1 MIIIDSDELTKF
13 HVYFMAKLIQIFVYN
28 FILAT
33 TLCSLVLESTST
45 TAAAPKLSNLLFILY
60 NVDKYL
66 MNVFAFCS
74 KLNDLKRH
82 FVFFTK

>member
-1 MIIIDSDELTKF
+1 MSN
-13 HVYFMAKLIQIFVYN
+13 Y

-33 TLCSLVLESTST
+33 TLCSLVLESTSI
-45 TAAAPKLSNLLFILY
+45 TAAAPKLSNLLFILF

-82 FVFFTK
+82 FVIFKKKTSEMRYLRRPLCMYV